1 MRKKKRY
8 KGMTQDLKLYSSEYT
23 ATDTVS
29 IIPIN
34 IAMYEPGIDFLIV
47 FLNGEMINEDT
58 DYTINLTPGTI
69 TLTEPINQGE
79 TVNFLCIK
87 ANGIDIRVS
96 EFGSPE
102 SRNEALLQNIL
113 GGNNPIQYPFSRIEV
128 LLLAL
133 MEKINVD
140 ASKNPN
146 LEAALDSIKENW
158 DSFETGISHVA
169 PVQAAGPVAGV
180 IVYKYND
187 EYGAV
192 LVLSYHPMFPHP
204 AYCRLFAGEWQTPY
218 WL

>member
-1 MRKKKRY
+1 M
-8 KGMTQDLKLYSSEYT
+8 DLKLYTSEYT
-23 ATDTVS
+23 ASETIST
-29 IIPIN
+29 IPIN
-34 IAMYEPGIDFLIV
+34 IAMYDPGIDYLLV
-47 FLNGEMINEDT
+47 FLNGNLITEDT
-58 DYTINLTPGTI
+58 DYTINPGTGTV
-69 TLTEPINQGE
+69 TLTDAIGQGE
-79 TVNFLCIK
+79 TVNFLCFK
-87 ANGIDIRVS
+87 SKGVDIDVS

-113 GGNNPIQYPFSRIEV
+113 GGNNPILYPFSRIEV

-146 LEAALDSIKENW
+146 LEAALSSIKENW
-158 DSFETGISHVA
+158 TSFETGISHVA